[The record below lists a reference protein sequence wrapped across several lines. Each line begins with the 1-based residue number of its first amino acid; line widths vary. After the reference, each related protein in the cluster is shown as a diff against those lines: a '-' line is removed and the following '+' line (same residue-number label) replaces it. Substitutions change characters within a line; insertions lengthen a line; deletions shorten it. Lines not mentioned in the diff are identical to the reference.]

1 MNQFVS
7 AESRNKVVLKE
18 NLDVHVCISIN
29 SYMYGIRNL
38 SVVFVLTDCDP
49 AELQQRALTMAI
61 SHLIYTD
68 LRSNHNRPYKWKAE
82 LENVRS
88 WKRRKGNV
96 IPVQYCHARLCQY
109 V

>member
-1 MNQFVS
+1 MYVY
-7 AESRNKVVLKE
+7 L
-18 NLDVHVCISIN
+18 SIVTC
-29 SYMYGIRNL
+29 IRNL
-38 SVVFVLTDCDP
+38 SVVFVMTDCDP